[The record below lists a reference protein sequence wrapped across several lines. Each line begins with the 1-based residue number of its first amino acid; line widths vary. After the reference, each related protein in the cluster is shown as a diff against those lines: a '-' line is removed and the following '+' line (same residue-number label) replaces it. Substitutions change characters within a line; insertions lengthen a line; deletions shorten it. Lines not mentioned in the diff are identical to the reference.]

1 MDTPWMER
9 RPLSARLGTTPI
21 LPATAAAFA
30 MVIFLV
36 DAVTPLDVAV
46 AVLYVVVVLLAAG
59 FLEQRGVLLVAAA
72 CLSLTAAA
80 YLMSHGLS
88 SGTALGR
95 AVMSVSAIGITTFL
109 ALKNQSAS
117 LALRN
122 QARLLDLTHDTV
134 FVRDMND
141 VITYWNHG
149 AEELYGWPKEQ
160 AVGRHCHQL
169 MRTSFPESLEAIT
182 AELLRSG
189 RWEGELVHTK
199 QDGTQVVVESR
210 WALQR
215 DDRGR
220 PVEIMETNTDITRRK
235 LADAELRKSERR
247 YRNIFQTAGVSI
259 WEEDYTQVK
268 AALDELRSQGV
279 SDLGQY
285 LADHPDFVRQAM
297 AMVRIVDVNDAT
309 VKMLGARTKDELSLD
324 KVFLSETEQAFAAVV
339 LAIAEGRTS
348 MESETVMR
356 TLAGDR
362 LAVLFTVTFPPE
374 PGRLDSVLISIMDVT
389 ERNRTQEALQQ
400 AQDQLAHVARVTTL
414 GELTASIAHEVNQPL
429 AAIVTNGQAC
439 LRWLGHDPPHL
450 GEARGAVKR
459 IVSDA
464 DRAGEVIRR
473 VRDLSRKTVPQKAR
487 LSLNEVVNDVVL
499 LVRREVLTHR
509 VSLRLELAPA
519 LPSVLGDRVQLQQVI
534 INLMINAIQAMEPV
548 TGRPRELLIRSQTH
562 EADQVLVAVQDSGIG
577 IDAENLGRLF
587 GTFFTTKPDGM
598 GMGLSICRSIIEAH
612 GGKIW
617 VSRNAGP
624 GVTVQF
630 TLPSIQDSAAD

>member
-59 FLEQRGVLLVAAA
+59 FLERRGVLLVAAA

-169 MRTSFPESLEAIT
+169 MRTSFPQSLEAIT

-617 VSRNAGP
+617 VSRNASP

-630 TLPSIQDSAAD
+630 TLPSIQENASE

>member
-1 MDTPWMER
+1 
-9 RPLSARLGTTPI
+9 
-21 LPATAAAFA
+21 

-59 FLEQRGVLLVAAA
+59 FLERRGVLLVAAA

-169 MRTSFPESLEAIT
+169 MRTSFPQSLEAIT